1 MFLRKEEIYMKRN
14 NIPLEIIE
22 ENRAKISLAL
32 SIVTL
37 AVLCLIITQVDKAFV
52 SAEKKAASVSSQEEG
67 EEEVLETST
76 SSVRIVAA
84 GNNIFDDNI
93 LAAGQANGETW
104 NYDQIYSLVK
114 DQIGQAD
121 LSIVTQESPFTT
133 DHALVSGGPVY
144 STPVE
149 VANALVNA
157 GFDIIASAT
166 EHADD
171 FGSEYINNTLGFWQS
186 THPQIT
192 VLGLHGTQE
201 DAAGVRVVEVNGI
214 KIALLDHS
222 FGSNTDSIKNDAP
235 FMVDYL
241 EKEKVANAIAQAKG
255 VSDCIIF
262 LAHWG
267 TVDNAVPNVYQDQ
280 WTQFLLQ
287 QGVKVVI
294 GSHPQVLQ
302 PCQLLTDMDGNE
314 MLVYYSLGN
323 LVSGAQTAPE
333 LLGGLAGFTLEKTV
347 TGDQSTVKVVSNE
360 LTPVVMHYSENLNIC
375 NVYPLSAYT
384 DALAQGHG
392 VLAVDPY
399 ATMSLASLQD
409 MFNYIM
415 GIQVQ
420 PSGDTNLLDYT
431 FNPDTTLTGP
441 DGSILYP
448 GEIQAANAADGTLDT
463 LIQVMSGAG
472 TQEGM
477 DTGSL
482 QAE

>member
-67 EEEVLETST
+67 KEEVLETST
-76 SSVRIVAA
+76 SSVRIIAA

-222 FGSNTDSIKNDAP
+222 FGSNTDSIKNDA
-235 FMVDYL
+235 
-241 EKEKVANAIAQAKG
+241 
-255 VSDCIIF
+255 
-262 LAHWG
+262 HWG

-409 MFNYIM
+409 LFNYIM